1 MSHGETRDRRT
12 DGRIA
17 ALAIILAVAFGAG
30 PAVAETAPP
39 WQGTVEFSL
48 GRYNIA
54 EPLFDTI
61 YQPGGSIKGLGLSA
75 NLIPHLDFYLDV
87 KMMSKNGLLSH
98 TQEKTS
104 FVLLPISLG
113 LRGSYPL
120 AFVKPFAGLG
130 IDYFIYFE
138 NNPIGTV
145 VNYAKGWHV
154 AGGIY
159 LEFGKNIPIL
169 PFAKIKYTMVKASAG
184 ERTIDLGGWEYGA
197 GLAIAF

>member
-1 MSHGETRDRRT
+1 MSHRETRNRRT
-12 DGRIA
+12 NGRRA
-17 ALAIILAVAFGAG
+17 ALAIILAVAFSAG
-30 PAVAETAPP
+30 TAVAETAPL

-48 GRYNIA
+48 GSYHIA

-87 KMMSKNGLLSH
+87 KVMSKNGLLSH
-98 TQEKTS
+98 TKEKTT
-104 FVLLPISLG
+104 FVLVPISLG

-130 IDYFIYFE
+130 IDTYIYFE

-145 VNYAKGWHV
+145 VNYAKGWH
-154 AGGIY
+154 ATGGIY
-159 LEFGKNIPIL
+159 LEFGKNIPLL
-169 PFAKIKYTMVKASAG
+169 PFVKIKYTMIKASADG
-184 ERTIDLGGWEYGA
+184 RTIDLGGWEYAG
-197 GLAIAF
+197 GLAVGF